1 MSEQDELLVDF
12 LVETK
17 ESLDHLDEELL
28 ALEASPSDRDLINS
42 IFRRLHTIKGVCG
55 FLDLHKL
62 ESVTHAGE
70 TLLGELRSDQLKVT
84 DVIISLLLKLCDAIR
99 NITESLE
106 QTKTEG
112 VLDCSQLASD
122 LLAASKPESAPTDK
136 SEQLS
141 LDDEFEALLDQ
152 RAGDIALAPET
163 PEPSIN
169 QTAVE
174 SIPLQSTQS
183 PAADV
188 PEASNQRGAVQDS
201 SLRVDVQLLDHL
213 MNLAGELVLARN
225 QILQATKA
233 VDDPNFRSITQ
244 RLNLVTSELQE
255 GVMKT
260 RMQPI
265 STVWGK
271 FPRVVRDLAISCKKQ
286 VRLEMHGKETELDKT
301 LIEAIKDPLTH
312 IVRNSIDHGVELPE
326 RRVAVGKPAEGC
338 ITMGAFQEGGYV
350 IIEIVDDGAGLN
362 TDKIR
367 ERAIERGLITRDRGQ
382 SMSEGDV
389 HRLIFAPGFSTAD
402 TITNLSG
409 RGVGMDVVK
418 SSVEKIGGHVDIQ
431 SWAGEGST
439 IRLKI
444 PLTLAIIP
452 ALLLSC
458 SGHKFAVPQSAIT
471 ELVQFSASERA
482 GVLSWVGDYPFYR
495 LREDLLP
502 IVFLNKHLELQAQ
515 ERDGES
521 AQVIVVMDCDGCRF
535 GVVVDQV
542 HDTEEIVVKPLGRV
556 LGAIQT
562 YAGATILGDGQ
573 IALILDPVVL
583 AKEARVEQQESKAE
597 LLARESEQSAKQGD
611 KQLLVVQVSD
621 DTRAAIPLHLVKR
634 LEEFRAEQI
643 ERVGGAPVVQYRGA
657 ILPLLDVA
665 KVLQVA
671 TANWQ
676 SGSVVVVGEGDR
688 IVGLQ
693 VRAIVDVSADISAEQ
708 PVYGKPGIQSF
719 GVIQGKATAMLDIN
733 QLMTALGEGSKGS
746 APENEVRG
754 VEVEV

>member
-1 MSEQDELLVDF
+1 MSEQDELLNDF

-28 ALEASPSDRDLINS
+28 ALEASPSDSDLINS

-70 TLLGELRSDQLKVT
+70 TLLGELRSEQLKVT
-84 DVIISLLLKLCDAIR
+84 DNIISLLLKLCDAIR
-99 NITESLE
+99 NIVESIE
-106 QTKTEG
+106 ETKTEG
-112 VLDCSQLASD
+112 ALDCSQLAKD
-122 LLAASKPESAPTDK
+122 LLDASKPESTSAAQSK
-136 SEQLS
+136 ELS
-141 LDDEFEALLDQ
+141 LDEEFEALLDQ
-152 RAGDIALAPET
+152 RAAETEQAQEPLDVALNQPQEIAP
-163 PEPSIN
+163 
-169 QTAVE
+169 
-174 SIPLQSTQS
+174 S
-183 PAADV
+183 PAAATPV
-188 PEASNQRGAVQDS
+188 LEAQEAGNQRGAAQDT
-201 SLRVDVQLLDHL
+201 SLRVDVNLLDHL

-233 VDDPNFRSITQ
+233 VDDPNFRAITQ

-362 TDKIR
+362 TEKIR
-367 ERAIERGLITRDRGQ
+367 DRAIERGLITREKGQ
-382 SMSEGDV
+382 SMSEGEI

-431 SWAGEGST
+431 SWNGEGSA

-458 SGHKFAVPQSAIT
+458 GGHRFAVPQSAIT
-471 ELVQFSASERA
+471 ELVQFSASERS
-482 GVLSWVGDYPFYR
+482 GVLSWIGEYPFYR

-502 IVFLNKHLELQAQ
+502 IVFLNKHLELNAP
-515 ERDGES
+515 EREGDA

-535 GVVVDQV
+535 GVVVDHV
-542 HDTEEIVVKPLGRV
+542 YDTEEIVVKPLGRV
-556 LGAIQT
+556 LGTIQT

-583 AKEARVEQQESKAE
+583 AREARVEQQEAKAE
-597 LLARESEQSAKQGD
+597 QATNEGEQAIKRHD
-611 KQLLVVQVSD
+611 HQLLIVQVSD
-621 DTRAAIPLHLVKR
+621 DTRAAIPLSLVKR
-634 LEEFRAEQI
+634 LEEFKEAQVES
-643 ERVGGAPVVQYRGA
+643 VGGSAVVQYRGA
-657 ILPLLDVA
+657 ILPLVDVA
-665 KVLQVA
+665 RVLQVGGA
-671 TANWQ
+671 QWQ
-676 SGSVVVVGEGDR
+676 GGSVVVVGSDNR
-688 IVGLQ
+688 VVGLQ
-693 VRAIVDVSADISAEQ
+693 VQAIIDVSAEVSAEQ
-708 PVYGKPGIQSF
+708 PVYGKPGISSF
-719 GVIQGKATAMLDIN
+719 GVIQGKVTALLDIG
-733 QLMTALGEGSKGS
+733 QLMAALGDPLQSDE
-746 APENEVRG
+746 PEAEAYLS
-754 VEVEV
+754 